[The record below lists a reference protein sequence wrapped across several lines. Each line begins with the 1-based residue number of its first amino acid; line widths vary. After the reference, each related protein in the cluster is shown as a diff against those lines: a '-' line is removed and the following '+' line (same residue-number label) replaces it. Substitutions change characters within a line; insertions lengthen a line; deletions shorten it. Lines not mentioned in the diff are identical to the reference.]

1 MTIEHQKKMT
11 TTYPLPRF
19 TMLNFRTQGDMK
31 FVESQRLSKAT
42 GKQETFYDFQNEA
55 GYAYKLMTPPCE
67 SRYPHIAEGG
77 NYNRSKY
84 AKTPATSNIT
94 ATLLRDGGSD
104 KFQSERNDF
113 FARLSELNKSGLDQ
127 MYDSDIGGAATA
139 ARNKAARYY
148 KSKTPEEQ
156 EAKAR
161 ENFHKAATVPLKTRD
176 GVTSVAPKCRAF
188 NRDGNARDVRY
199 VQICGGRYMEMEEK
213 PEVHGGA
220 VLGMVF
226 TLRPYCMSKDKYG
239 ITYSLTPDVIVYST
253 GTAGNSGV
261 PVEVIDTPQRDF
273 KFDTVEASSGKFYV
287 NSKDTE
293 NRRLTTRLGTAELE
307 WNDLQTGT
315 LGKFS
320 GVTPATAKLTGTLKE
335 DTANPESVAMFDYW
349 EKFVNAGI
357 QHCLDDA
364 NLLQKAK
371 SEIEDNAR
379 EMCAETGESYDS
391 TFRTMVE
398 DIFNSPVVKREGND
412 YRQLKITTRQY
423 PYDNEDTPN
432 VIPLQDVN
440 GNDVT
445 TELTLSRG
453 AHISAVVTPSFYF
466 LADGAFGI
474 KLDISLRHGI
484 KVVSNPESSGGG
496 GGVLYSMDDED
507 VSSGTKRGRAD
518 EAESDAK
525 RVRVE

>member
-1 MTIEHQKKMT
+1 MAAN
-11 TTYPLPRF
+11 TYPLPKF
-19 TMLNFRTQGDMK
+19 TLLNFRTQGDLK
-31 FVESQRLSKAT
+31 FVETQRLSKAT

-55 GYAYKLMTPPCE
+55 GYGYKLMTPPCA

-77 NYNRSKY
+77 NYNRSKF
-84 AKTPATSNIT
+84 AKTPATSNII
-94 ATLLRDGGSD
+94 ATLLKDGGSK
-104 KFQSERNDF
+104 KFQAERDDF
-113 FARLSELNKSGLDQ
+113 FARLSELNNSGLDQ
-127 MYDSDIGGAATA
+127 MYDADIGGATTA

-161 ENFHKAATVPLKTRD
+161 ENFHKQATVPLKTRD
-176 GVTSVAPKCRAF
+176 GETTVAPKCRAF
-188 NRDGNARDVRY
+188 NRDGNPRSIRY
-199 VQICGGRYMEMEEK
+199 VQAAGGRYVEMDET
-213 PEVHGGA
+213 PEVYSGA
-220 VLGMVF
+220 LLGMVF
-226 TLRPYCMSKDKYG
+226 TLRPWCMSKDKYG
-239 ITYSLTPDVIVYST
+239 ITYSLTPDIIVYST
-253 GTAGNSGV
+253 GTPGGSGV
-261 PVEVIDTPQRDF
+261 PMDVIDTPHRDF
-273 KFDTVEASSGKFYV
+273 KFETVEGSSSGKYYV

-293 NRRLTTRLGTAELE
+293 NRRLTTRVMATELE

-364 NLLQKAK
+364 NLLTKAK
-371 SEIEDNAR
+371 GEIEDNAR
-379 EMCAETGESYDS
+379 EMCADTGESYES

-398 DIFNSPVVKREGND
+398 DIFNSPVVKREENE

-432 VIPLQDVN
+432 VIPLQDAD

-445 TELTLSRG
+445 TELTLNRG
-453 AHISAVVTPSFYF
+453 ANISPVVTPSFYF
-466 LADGAFGI
+466 MPDGGFGI

-484 KVVSNPESSGGG
+484 KVLSNPESSGGG
-496 GGVLYSMDDED
+496 GGVLYSMDDDAPAASHKRARDDDE
-507 VSSGTKRGRAD
+507 SSG
-518 EAESDAK
+518 AK